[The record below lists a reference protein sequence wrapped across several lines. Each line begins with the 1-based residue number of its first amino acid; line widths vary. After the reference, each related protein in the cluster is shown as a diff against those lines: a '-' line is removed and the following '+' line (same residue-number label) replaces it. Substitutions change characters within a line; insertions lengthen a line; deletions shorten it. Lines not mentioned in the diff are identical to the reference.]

1 MTVKSRVLH
10 PEFRGRMVCSGIPS
24 GFMDIREIEKTFTCS
39 LVATC
44 KSIVM
49 WNFLF
54 LTLVMSDWCL
64 FIYLFPGLLV
74 YFSS

>member
-49 WNFLF
+49 
-54 LTLVMSDWCL
+54 
-64 FIYLFPGLLV
+64 
-74 YFSS
+74 